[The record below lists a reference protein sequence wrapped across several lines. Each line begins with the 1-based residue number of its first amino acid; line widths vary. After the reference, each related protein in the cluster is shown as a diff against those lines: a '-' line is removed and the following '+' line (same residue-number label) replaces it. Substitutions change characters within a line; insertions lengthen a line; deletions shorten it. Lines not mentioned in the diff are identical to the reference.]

1 MESTIRIERYADQG
15 RCVGHIDGRVV
26 FVRFALPG
34 ELVRVVLDEPHDR
47 EDRFWTGEV
56 TEVLEA
62 SEDRVEP
69 VWPLAGPL
77 AMGGGV
83 GGADLV
89 HVSLPG
95 QLKWKSTS
103 IAEQMRRLGHVD
115 VDVPIER
122 MPEDEAEQGLHWR
135 TRIEMIADENGR
147 PSMRR
152 RGTHVRVPIDTMP
165 LASRALLNVAE
176 KEHVWDG
183 GFTPGSQIR
192 LSVPEPRGNAE
203 IADNYAVLVDGE
215 VTAGNRELTEK
226 VTVCGREFEYG
237 VDAGGFWQMHR
248 HAPIA
253 LTGHV
258 MSLVHGELDGAASAC
273 LWDLY
278 SGSGLFT
285 LPLATLSAGRTRMLS
300 VEGGKTAVKHAQ
312 RNLRAI
318 HLGNVDA
325 RVGDVAKT
333 LANVRNDLAKPDI
346 VVLDPPRAGARA
358 KVCRQIAES
367 GARSVVYIACD
378 PASLA
383 RDTATLASLGYDL
396 ADIRAFDIY
405 PTTHHVETVV
415 LLSKGEVDSKKIRVE
430 FSLEDMDMSEFQDGA
445 TYTQIKDYVLEHSG
459 LKVSNLYISQIKRK
473 CGIEVGK
480 NYNLP
485 KSEDSRQPLCP
496 PEKEKAIREAFKYFG
511 MI

>member
-34 ELVRVVLDEPHDR
+34 ELVRVVLDEPHER

-95 QLKWKSTS
+95 QLKWKSMS
-103 IAEQMRRLGHVD
+103 IAEQM
-115 VDVPIER
+115 
-122 MPEDEAEQGLHWR
+122 
-135 TRIEMIADENGR
+135 
-147 PSMRR
+147 R

-258 MSLVHGELDGAASAC
+258 MSLVHGELDGATSTC

-405 PTTHHVETVV
+405 PTTHHVETVA
-415 LLSKGEVDSKKIRVE
+415 LFRK
-430 FSLEDMDMSEFQDGA
+430 A
-445 TYTQIKDYVLEHSG
+445 T
-459 LKVSNLYISQIKRK
+459 R
-473 CGIEVGK
+473 
-480 NYNLP
+480 
-485 KSEDSRQPLCP
+485 
-496 PEKEKAIREAFKYFG
+496 
-511 MI
+511 

>member
-56 TEVLEA
+56 SEVLEA
-62 SEDRVEP
+62 SDDRVDP

-95 QLKWKSTS
+95 QLEWKAAS
-103 IAEQMRRLGHVD
+103 IAEQMKRLGHVD
-115 VDVPIER
+115 IEVLIER
-122 MPEDEAEQGLHWR
+122 MPEDEAERGLHWR
-135 TRIEMIADENGR
+135 TRIEMIADDEGR

-165 LASRALLNVAE
+165 LASRALLEVAE

-192 LSVPEPRGNAE
+192 LAVPEPRDGAE
-203 IADNYAVLVDGE
+203 IAGNYAVLVNGE
-215 VTAGNRELTEK
+215 VTSGDRELVEK

-253 LTGHV
+253 LTNHV
-258 MSLVHGELDGAASAC
+258 MSLVRGELDGAASAC

-285 LPLATLSAGRTRMLS
+285 LPLATLSAERVRMLS

-318 HLGNVDA
+318 HMGNVDA
-325 RVGDVAKT
+325 RTGDVAKT
-333 LANVRNDLAKPDI
+333 LANVRNDLSKPDV

-358 KVCRQIAES
+358 KVCGQIAES
-367 GARSVVYIACD
+367 GARAVVYIACD

-383 RDTATLASLGYDL
+383 RDTATLTRLGYAL

-405 PTTHHVETVV
+405 PSTHHVETVA
-415 LLSKGEVDSKKIRVE
+415 LFR
-430 FSLEDMDMSEFQDGA
+430 
-445 TYTQIKDYVLEHSG
+445 KDV
-459 LKVSNLYISQIKRK
+459 R
-473 CGIEVGK
+473 
-480 NYNLP
+480 
-485 KSEDSRQPLCP
+485 
-496 PEKEKAIREAFKYFG
+496 
-511 MI
+511 

>member
-95 QLKWKSTS
+95 QLKWKSMS
-103 IAEQMRRLGHVD
+103 IVEQMRRLGHVD

-215 VTAGNRELTEK
+215 VTAGNR
-226 VTVCGREFEYG
+226 
-237 VDAGGFWQMHR
+237 
-248 HAPIA
+248 
-253 LTGHV
+253 
-258 MSLVHGELDGAASAC
+258 ELDGAASAC

-405 PTTHHVETVV
+405 PTTHHVETVA
-415 LLSKGEVDSKKIRVE
+415 LFRK
-430 FSLEDMDMSEFQDGA
+430 A
-445 TYTQIKDYVLEHSG
+445 T
-459 LKVSNLYISQIKRK
+459 R
-473 CGIEVGK
+473 
-480 NYNLP
+480 
-485 KSEDSRQPLCP
+485 
-496 PEKEKAIREAFKYFG
+496 
-511 MI
+511 

>member
-95 QLKWKSTS
+95 QLKWKSMS

-115 VDVPIER
+115 VDVPIEH

-192 LSVPEPRGNAE
+192 LSVPEPRGNAK

-473 CGIEVGK
+473 CGIGVGK

-485 KSEDSRQPLCP
+485 KSEDSRQPQCP

-511 MI
+511 II

>member
-56 TEVLEA
+56 AEVLEA
-62 SEDRVEP
+62 SDDRVDP

-83 GGADLV
+83 GGADLI
-89 HVSLPG
+89 HVPLSG
-95 QLKWKSTS
+95 QLKWKASS
-103 IAEQMRRLGHVD
+103 IAEQIKRLGHVD
-115 VDVPIER
+115 VEVPIER

-135 TRIEMIADENGR
+135 TRIEMIADDEGR

-165 LASRALLNVAE
+165 LASRALLEVAE

-192 LSVPEPRGNAE
+192 LAVPEPRDGTE
-203 IADNYAVLVDGE
+203 IAGNYAVLVDGE
-215 VTAGNRELTEK
+215 VTSGERELVEK
-226 VTVCGREFEYG
+226 ATVCGREFEYG

-253 LTGHV
+253 LTNHV
-258 MSLVHGELDGAASAC
+258 MSLVRGELDGAASAC

-285 LPLATLSAGRTRMLS
+285 LPLATLSAERVRMLS
-300 VEGGKTAVKHAQ
+300 VEGGRTAVKHAQ

-318 HLGNVDA
+318 HMGNVDA
-325 RVGDVAKT
+325 RTGDVAKT
-333 LANVRNDLAKPDI
+333 LANVRSDLSRPDV

-358 KVCRQIAES
+358 KVCGQITES
-367 GARSVVYIACD
+367 GARAIVYIACD

-383 RDTATLASLGYDL
+383 RDTATLTRLGYAL

-405 PTTHHVETVV
+405 PSTHHVETVA
-415 LLSKGEVDSKKIRVE
+415 LFR
-430 FSLEDMDMSEFQDGA
+430 
-445 TYTQIKDYVLEHSG
+445 KDA
-459 LKVSNLYISQIKRK
+459 R
-473 CGIEVGK
+473 
-480 NYNLP
+480 
-485 KSEDSRQPLCP
+485 
-496 PEKEKAIREAFKYFG
+496 
-511 MI
+511 

>member
-1 MESTIRIERYADQG
+1 M
-15 RCVGHIDGRVV
+15 
-26 FVRFALPG
+26 
-34 ELVRVVLDEPHDR
+34 
-47 EDRFWTGEV
+47 
-56 TEVLEA
+56 
-62 SEDRVEP
+62 
-69 VWPLAGPL
+69 
-77 AMGGGV
+77 
-83 GGADLV
+83 
-89 HVSLPG
+89 
-95 QLKWKSTS
+95 
-103 IAEQMRRLGHVD
+103 
-115 VDVPIER
+115 
-122 MPEDEAEQGLHWR
+122 
-135 TRIEMIADENGR
+135 
-147 PSMRR
+147 
-152 RGTHVRVPIDTMP
+152 
-165 LASRALLNVAE
+165 
-176 KEHVWDG
+176 DG

-358 KVCRQIAES
+358 KVCSRSPNPAREASYTSPVTRHRWHATPPHWPRSDTILPIFAHSTSIRPPTMSKRWRYS
-367 GARSVVYIACD
+367 GKPHDDRFRAACRSRSPCSRLRHLHAGRCTPNNAAVGDTQSAGDAVAHSIKDRNSLDVAMIGSQDEQTDRLTLDAMEAGGLRPVYLPVAGTVD
-378 PASLA
+378 MQ
-383 RDTATLASLGYDL
+383 DTARQAVEDMAQRMVSIIVISGIDVSGVNHDGWYDTLTTARQAGIPVALLNPIATPTDSTLFAATLTINDRMTDATPL
-396 ADIRAFDIY
+396 ADAVAGIANNDPHDRTILV
-405 PTTHHVETVV
+405 TT
-415 LLSKGEVDSKKIRVE
+415 
-430 FSLEDMDMSEFQDGA
+430 
-445 TYTQIKDYVLEHSG
+445 
-459 LKVSNLYISQIKRK
+459 ISH
-473 CGIEVGK
+473 GGK
-480 NYNLP
+480 
-485 KSEDSRQPLCP
+485 Q
-496 PEKEKAIREAFKYFG
+496 
-511 MI
+511 